1 MITILCAIGFA
12 AAWFCVMLGFDYWY
26 RDRVRGWNDSIIGD
40 RIRSRWGLRGY
51 RAQLR
56 KK

>member
-1 MITILCAIGFA
+1 MITVLCAIGFA
-12 AAWFCVMLGFDYWY
+12 LTWFCAMLGFDYWY

-40 RIRSRWGLRGY
+40 RLRSRWGLRGY
-51 RAQLR
+51 QARLR